1 MNMSACL
8 VKINYFRIS
17 TYSLGLLII
26 YKMKC
31 GGFSN
36 SEIKEEHLNIISSKK
51 EEIETMLIKKGRN
64 GKIEHF
70 EVVDIQQQVVAGMNY
85 IFKIKLQKDGDE
97 HVNVRIY
104 KNLNNDTS
112 IHSVEI

>member
-1 MNMSACL
+1 
-8 VKINYFRIS
+8 
-17 TYSLGLLII
+17 
-26 YKMKC
+26 MKY

-36 SEIKEEHLNIISSKK
+36 SEVTEEDLNMINSKK
-51 EEIETMLIKKGRN
+51 EEIETILIKKGRN

-97 HVNVRIY
+97 HVSVGIY
-104 KNLNNDTS
+104 KNLNNDAS
-112 IHSVEI
+112 IHSVDLF